1 MACAFGDVSCAVQ
14 SGLVSSRQAVV
25 SLVLSITQ
33 LSLPHG
39 IIVPVPEIDSSMEC
53 TVLNP
58 GECLVKYFEDNKY
71 SVVPFSD
78 LQHFKPTTIPF
89 LEFELAAGQKFLKNG
104 GVVNALSYL
113 DSGKVKR
120 RFSWNRWG
128 SAQDQDLNLDM
139 QRSKAINLPLITDEE
154 YLGSQPQSQAVV
166 ASHLSSA
173 ASSPAVSTK
182 DDTDIEFGS
191 NDPLHI
197 QGQSGSGLVSGSS
210 SSMPLTPSSSASSSL
225 INSTTIS
232 AITATATQA
241 AGNTLKNGMQRP
253 VAGGIS
259 SQQQQTATTLLPSP
273 VSLQDLATAE
283 PMDEIEFG
291 TRSTKTKTEGTATK
305 DSPVSGRSRS
315 RRGSREVDPKTSSSS
330 PVTSLSAATST
341 SSPKDTASKAAA
353 AAAAD
358 KKENSKRSRN
368 ASEQSSSPGSST
380 SGSNSNN
387 NIAGTTPSTEAGLT
401 PTSGSGEGIKRR
413 KTGGEPTISTDSQS
427 VALESGA
434 AVLARSSRQG
444 SVESNTSPRSTR
456 HSSRHS
462 KASENIQQAGQGE
475 PRSESPVE
483 PTVSARLPTHRMTRQ
498 RSMPKSANSL
508 PPPAPP
514 ITVQTASSEAEQTS
528 NTLDVKEGKALH
540 TEETAKNEE
549 TEETKPS
556 TGAATTEEEST
567 AMDVDEAEPKST
579 RNQGRGRE
587 KSGSIP
593 PSSLVSTTASSATSS
608 PSSMGPDDGQM
619 PSSAS
624 TTSSTTS
631 TNGRLQSLVLDRQGM
646 DRGFEI
652 VLPTLAI
659 GSKEREA
666 FYENIMDHMQKL
678 RQEHRRLKEVLKS
691 SEYVPK
697 GRRATRSSP
706 QYYASH
712 HHHRHHHHR
721 RHSPAE
727 EKQSYRNESPALS
740 KSSSASTPNP
750 NSGNGNSS
758 GSSNKENQAT
768 PSSKA
773 SSSTATAVAVTKAEA
788 AAAKAEAAA
797 AAAAAAAASLV
808 YQGSTPSSAI
818 LTSNIST
825 TTRRSAATAAAAAV
839 TATVSRAS
847 RQSHQ
852 SNGSNGSSGDKES
865 KRRGGAAA
873 AAAVAQVQASAP
885 AITSDGGAIT
895 TRAKRRLR

>member
-25 SLVLSITQ
+25 SL
-33 LSLPHG
+33 
-39 IIVPVPEIDSSMEC
+39 IVPVPEIDSSMEC

-191 NDPLHI
+191 NDPLHT
-197 QGQSGSGLVSGSS
+197 QSQSGSGLVSGAL

-225 INSTTIS
+225 ISTTTT
-232 AITATATQA
+232 ITAAATQA

-253 VAGGIS
+253 VAGGGIS
-259 SQQQQTATTLLPSP
+259 LQQQQTATTLLPSP

-330 PVTSLSAATST
+330 PATSLSAATST
-341 SSPKDTASKAAA
+341 SSPKDTTSKAA

-368 ASEQSSSPGSST
+368 ASEQSSSPGSSS

-387 NIAGTTPSTEAGLT
+387 NIAVTTPSTEAGLT
-401 PTSGSGEGIKRR
+401 PASGSGEVIKRR

-427 VALESGA
+427 MAPESGA

-462 KASENIQQAGQGE
+462 KAPENIQQAGQGE

-540 TEETAKNEE
+540 TEETTKNEE

-567 AMDVDEAEPKST
+567 AMDVDEPEPKST

-712 HHHRHHHHR
+712 HHHRHHHR

-727 EKQSYRNESPALS
+727 EKQSHRNESPALS

-758 GSSNKENQAT
+758 SSSIKENQAT

-773 SSSTATAVAVTKAEA
+773 SSSTATAAAVTKAEA

-797 AAAAAAAASLV
+797 AAAAAAAATLI

-852 SNGSNGSSGDKES
+852 SSGSNGSNGDKES
-865 KRRGGAAA
+865 KRRGAAA

-885 AITSDGGAIT
+885 VITSDGGAIT